1 MYSGSGGLEWCASY
15 DEWFP
20 EQRWCS
26 GDSVIRITDVSYEH
40 CSGDCPS
47 MTNNTCPLSTPDCSV
62 GLKND
67 TRRSLVERC
76 DGNTWCSVQ
85 AGRSWSGHCVTR
97 WRTDYMKIV
106 YDCRVFST
114 SLAAAAAAA
123 AVTSEMTTAYRSD
136 DDERT
141 APITTSQT
149 QSRLL
154 AILLITTGT
163 VQPVLQ
169 YLYSSTCTCTGR
181 RSPQCNSLNQWR
193 RVD

>member
-1 MYSGSGGLEWCASY
+1 MYLGSGGLEWCASHG
-15 DEWFP
+15 EGFP

-40 CSGDCPS
+40 CSGDCPT

-62 GLKND
+62 GLVND

-85 AGRSWSGHCVTR
+85 AGRSWSRHCVTR
-97 WRTDYMKIV
+97 GLTDYMKIV
-106 YDCRVFST
+106 YDCSVFST
-114 SLAAAAAAA
+114 SLAAAAAA
-123 AVTSEMTTAYRSD
+123 AVTSEMTTAYRSH

-141 APITTSQT
+141 APVTTSQT

-169 YLYSSTCTCTGR
+169 
-181 RSPQCNSLNQWR
+181 
-193 RVD
+193 